1 MKKDLNEIH
10 KEDIRKMNEELDRD
24 IRIKEYLKKLKKLQD
39 KYKDILIYVEKGGK
53 MIVELNKQKDE
64 LEKAAEVI
72 LDLVCQYAYTRDEK
86 KYFSDGLSVMENAF
100 IWLVKHGY
108 AKGNSERIKLT
119 NKALAFWRENENKKL
134 GDELGGNLYTTWEGR
149 EDE

>member
-1 MKKDLNEIH
+1 MEKELNEISE
-10 KEDIRKMNEELDRD
+10 EDIRKTNEELDRD

-39 KYKDILIYVEKGGK
+39 KYKDILIYVEKGGQT
-53 MIVELNKQKDE
+53 IVELNKQKDE

-86 KYFSDGLSVMENAF
+86 EYFSDLSVMENAF

-119 NKALAFWRENENKKL
+119 NKALAFWRENERTK
-134 GDELGGNLYTTWEGR
+134 
-149 EDE
+149 

>member
-1 MKKDLNEIH
+1 MKELNEIH
-10 KEDIRKMNEELDRD
+10 KEDIRKTNEELDKD

-39 KYKDILIYVEKGGK
+39 KYKDILIYVEKGEQT
-53 MIVELNKQKDE
+53 IVELNKQKDE

-72 LDLVCQYAYTRDEK
+72 LGLVCQYAYTRDEIE
-86 KYFSDGLSVMENAF
+86 YFSDDLSVMENAF

-108 AKGNSERIKLT
+108 AKGNSERIKLIDKT
-119 NKALAFWRENENKKL
+119 ENKKL
-134 GDELGGNLYTTWEGR
+134 GDELGGDLYTTWEGR

>member
-1 MKKDLNEIH
+1 MKELNEIH
-10 KEDIRKMNEELDRD
+10 KEDIRKTNEELDKD

-39 KYKDILIYVEKGGK
+39 KYKDILIYVEKGEQT
-53 MIVELNKQKDE
+53 IVELNKQKDE

-86 KYFSDGLSVMENAF
+86 EYFSDLSVMENAF

-119 NKALAFWRENENKKL
+119 NKALAFWRENERTK
-134 GDELGGNLYTTWEGR
+134 
-149 EDE
+149 